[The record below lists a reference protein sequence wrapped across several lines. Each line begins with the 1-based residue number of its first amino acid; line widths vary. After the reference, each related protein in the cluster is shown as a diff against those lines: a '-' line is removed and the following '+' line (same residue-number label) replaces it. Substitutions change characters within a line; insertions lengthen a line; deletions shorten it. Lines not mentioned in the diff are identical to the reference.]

1 MLPCSP
7 SLAKPLLLLA
17 SERASERC
25 PGISGQ
31 TTGAQEEER
40 GGLGDYLVE
49 LVAITGLLADA
60 ICPLR

>member
-7 SLAKPLLLLA
+7 SLATKPLLLLLL
-17 SERASERC
+17 ASERC